1 MGTNRHSETPPV
13 RRFAAELRRLRI
25 TAGEP
30 QVKTIASRA
39 QCSPA
44 TVSEVLNGHRLAS
57 ETVTRRLVAALGG
70 DWAHWGQLWRAAKTE
85 LDDLRQDTLGARRD
99 SRTFGTAPDLSE
111 AFRSTSQMEMVCYP
125 NPPAFFKAAADHIRA
140 ARSEV
145 RLTYVRL
152 HPPTQWGST
161 EPTSYYDTVLQ
172 WARDNSA
179 ECASVRRIIGVPERK
194 GVPRATYFEWL
205 RQHQDE
211 VTDLYTYEARVMPW
225 SASCAWYNRGLI
237 DDTVT
242 FLSFSGAGRRQLT
255 GFSVDNP
262 QFLAHFAD
270 SFDQAWGALEPLD
283 AYVSRHSAPT
293 TRATET
299 PAPEDRRP
307 GTAAATPSPH
317 KGR

>member
-1 MGTNRHSETPPV
+1 MGADQHAETAPV

-39 QCSPA
+39 QCSAA

-70 DWAHWGQLWRAAKTE
+70 DWAHWGRLWRTAKTE
-85 LDDLRQDTLGARRD
+85 LDDLKRDAPGAHLGPRNSA
-99 SRTFGTAPDLSE
+99 TAPDLSE
-111 AFRSTSQMEMVCYP
+111 AFQGASQMEMVCYP
-125 NPPAFFKAAADHIRA
+125 NPPVFYKAAADHIRA
-140 ARSEV
+140 ARSEI

-152 HPPTQWGST
+152 HPPTHWGST
-161 EPTSYYDTVLQ
+161 EPASYYEAVLQ

-179 ECASVRRIIGVPERK
+179 ECASVRRIIGVPEAK
-194 GVPRATYFEWL
+194 GVPKATYFEWL

-225 SASCAWYNRGLI
+225 SASCAWYNMGLI

-262 QFLAHFAD
+262 RFLAYFAD

-283 AYVSRHSAPT
+283 TYVTRHS
-293 TRATET
+293 TRRLTGGAEGV
-299 PAPEDRRP
+299 DDVR
-307 GTAAATPSPH
+307 GAAE
-317 KGR
+317 R